1 MNPAADPIV
10 TFNLQNELLE
20 ILPQMRAFAQFLV
33 RDPERVDDLV
43 QEATVR
49 VLTSAA
55 QFQPGTN
62 FKAWVFTIIRNL
74 YLNDLRKARRFVD
87 VGDNDD
93 EFATLSSSPATQE
106 SAMEFRNFFRAFWQ
120 LGAEHREVLMLVGAS
135 GFSYERASEICG
147 CEIGT
152 VKSRVS
158 RARKELK
165 KMCEQ
170 DATAS

>member
-1 MNPAADPIV
+1 MSFDV
-10 TFNLQNELLE
+10 KNELLE
-20 ILPQMRAFAQFLV
+20 CLPQMRAFAHFLV

-49 VLTSAA
+49 VLSSAD
-55 QFQPGTN
+55 QFKPGTN

-74 YLNDLRKARRFVD
+74 YLNDLRKARRYVD
-87 VGDNDD
+87 TDD
-93 EFATLSSSPATQE
+93 TSDEYAKRSSSPATQE
-106 SAMEFRNFFRAFWQ
+106 SSVEFRNFFRAFWK
-120 LGAEHREVLMLVGAS
+120 LGEEHREVLMLVGAS

-170 DATAS
+170 EAGAS

>member
-1 MNPAADPIV
+1 M

-20 ILPQMRAFAQFLV
+20 CLPQMRAFAYYLV

-49 VLTSAA
+49 VLTSAD

-87 VGDNDD
+87 TGGESED
-93 EFATLSSSPATQE
+93 FAGLASLPATQE
-106 SAMEFRNFFRAFWQ
+106 SSIEFRNFFRAFWQ
-120 LGAEHREVLMLVGAS
+120 LGEEHREVLMLVGAS

-158 RARKELK
+158 RARKALK
-165 KMCEQ
+165 EICDQEV
-170 DATAS
+170 TAP

>member
-1 MNPAADPIV
+1 MSFDV
-10 TFNLQNELLE
+10 QNELLE
-20 ILPQMRAFAQFLV
+20 CLPQMRAFAYFLV

-49 VLTSAA
+49 VLTSSD
-55 QFQPGTN
+55 QFKPGTN

-87 VGDNDD
+87 NGDDSDD
-93 EFATLSSSPATQE
+93 FAKYSSSPATQE
-106 SAMEFRNFFRAFWQ
+106 SSVEFRNFFRAFWQ
-120 LGAEHREVLMLVGAS
+120 LGEEHREVLMLVGAS

-158 RARKELK
+158 RARKELR
-165 KMCEQ
+165 KMCEHEAG
-170 DATAS
+170 AT

>member
-1 MNPAADPIV
+1 M
-10 TFNLQNELLE
+10 TFNIQNELLE
-20 ILPQMRAFAQFLV
+20 CMPQMRAFARFLV

-49 VLTSAA
+49 ILSSAD

-74 YLNDLRKARRFVD
+74 YLNELRKARRFVD
-87 VGDNDD
+87 TGDESDD
-93 EFATLSSSPATQE
+93 FDKLSASPATQE
-106 SAMEFRNFFRAFWQ
+106 SSVEFRNFFRAFWQ
-120 LGAEHREVLMLVGAS
+120 LGEEHREVLMLVGAS

-165 KMCEQ
+165 KICEHE
-170 DATAS
+170 TSSP